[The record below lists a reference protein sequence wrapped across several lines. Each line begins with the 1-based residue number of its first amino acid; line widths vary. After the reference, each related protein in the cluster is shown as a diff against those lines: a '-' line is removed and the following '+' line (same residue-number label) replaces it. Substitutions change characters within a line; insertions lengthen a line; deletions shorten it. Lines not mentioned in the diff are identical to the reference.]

1 MCGALPS
8 ACSRRSRSRTSCWS
22 WCTNSCGHGS
32 SDGATTPR
40 RAAIMPVAA
49 RPTGHRGC
57 RVNDEHAHVALP
69 KLYGAPAY
77 ARPPVVPVAPVER
90 PFDPDDLPLEAARSR
105 DDHDLAVELAAHP
118 YASVAGGDPTY
129 AAGGVVLRARSFR
142 LRLPGR
148 SHTR

>member
-77 ARPPVVPVAPVER
+77 ARPPVLPVAPVER
-90 PFDPDDLPLEAARSR
+90 PFDPDDLPLEAERPPEEAK
-105 DDHDLAVELAAHP
+105 LASELKAHP
-118 YASVAGGDPTY
+118 YTAVASSDPGRGSGT
-129 AAGGVVLRARSFR
+129 GHLRARAFR
-142 LRLPGR
+142 LRIPGR
-148 SHTR
+148 S